1 MGGPLKE
8 REMLE
13 GKKVKQVRTKRV
25 EPLEEK
31 DMLGDEK
38 VKQLRTYTGV
48 FSTRRATG

>member
-1 MGGPLKE
+1 
-8 REMLE
+8 MLE

-48 FSTRRATG
+48 FSARRATG